1 MKRIHIYEAE
11 PGDYRFW
18 EADEWEDYTEVGDA
32 VFDYLTAQDAARK
45 ELNKRLEELKKME
58 IDPWDEEAPTK

>member
-18 EADEWEDYTEVGDA
+18 EADEWEEYTEVADV
-32 VFDYLTAQDAARK
+32 VFDYLVTQDAARE
-45 ELNKRLEELKKME
+45 ELNKHLEELKKSE
-58 IDPWDEEAPTK
+58 IDFWDEESPTK

>member
-18 EADEWEDYTEVGDA
+18 EADEWEEYTEVDDV
-32 VFDYLTAQDAARK
+32 VFDYLVTQDAARK

-58 IDPWDEEAPTK
+58 IGPWDEEAPTK

>member
-11 PGDYRFW
+11 FEEYWFW
-18 EADEWEDYTEVGDA
+18 EASENEPYTEVDNA
-32 VFDYLTAQDAARK
+32 VFDYLVTQDAARK

-58 IDPWDEEAPTK
+58 VDPWDEESPIK